1 MKPSRRETLAGLSA
15 GVASLIVPGAAWSQT
30 SFDGDYGG
38 VLDLGPVK
46 LRVQLVVAGD
56 TATLYSLDQGNNAIP
71 ASKVERKDDQ
81 LLLEFKV
88 IGATFEGRLTG
99 PVLSGTFTQGR
110 PIALRLERGVV
121 PPDPLGLTELLGGKM
136 SPALLLQ
143 IRERL
148 GTPGMAVGWQR
159 GRGAAE
165 QLLSG
170 LRAAGHPEAV
180 QQGDLWHIGSITK
193 SFTATLFA
201 RMVQT
206 GKIRWD
212 SKLGKHLSGV
222 PEHYRTLTAFELL
235 SHHGGLPANPP
246 LGDLLA
252 LPRTEQDPRVSRRRY
267 AASAMVQAPLAKPQ
281 TRFSYSNVGYVL
293 AAIML
298 ENATGQSWEQ
308 LIRREVLGPLGLKS
322 AGFGPPGSPRII
334 DQPRGHVEGAPVY
347 MDNPVAMAPA
357 GALHLSQSDLLKYLA
372 AHRNKPKF
380 LRPDLWMD
388 LHSPRFGSAYALG
401 WFVGKGGE
409 LWHNGSNTA
418 WYAEVMVE
426 PAGGLV
432 GASCNN
438 DTALTSRPRALF
450 PAIRRADGIAK

>member
-15 GVASLIVPGAAWSQT
+15 GVASLIVPSTAWAQT

-38 VLDLGPVK
+38 VLDLGSVK
-46 LRVQLVVAGD
+46 LRVRLVVAGD

-99 PVLSGTFTQGR
+99 PALSGTFTQGR
-110 PIALRLERGVV
+110 PIPLRLERGVV
-121 PPDPLGLTELLGGKM
+121 PVDPLALTELLGGKM
-136 SPALLLQ
+136 SQALLQ
-143 IRERL
+143 QVRERL

-159 GRGAAE
+159 GRGAAQ
-165 QLLSG
+165 QLMSG
-170 LRAAGHPEAV
+170 LRAAGHPEAL
-180 QQGDLWHIGSITK
+180 QHGDLWHIGSITK

-201 RMVQT
+201 RMVQA

-212 SKLGKHLSGV
+212 SQLGMHLVST
-222 PEHYRTLTAFELL
+222 PEHYRALTAFELL

-267 AASAMVQAPLAKPQ
+267 AASAMAKAPLAKPQ

-298 ENATGQSWEQ
+298 ENATGLSWEH
-308 LIRREVLGPLGLKS
+308 LILQQVLGPLGLQS
-322 AGFGPPGSPRII
+322 AGFGPPGSAKTI
-334 DQPRGHVEGAPVY
+334 DQPRGHVEGSPVY
-347 MDNPVAMAPA
+347 LDNPVAMAPA
-357 GALHLSQSDLLKYLA
+357 GGLHLSQSDLLTYLA
-372 AHRNKPKF
+372 VHRDKPKF
-380 LRPDLWMD
+380 LRADLWKE

-401 WFVGKGGE
+401 WFVSKDGE

-426 PAGGLV
+426 PASSLV
-432 GASCNN
+432 ATSCNN

-450 PAIRRADGIAK
+450 PAIRRAAGIAK